1 MVTWSAD
8 PDSHGTSQ
16 SSRTPLPGDPIPPP
30 GVASTRHAKLE
41 QTYMQALC
49 ICSTN
54 NKSNYGASLPVL
66 KSKLLQCPYCVRYG
80 EETGSFVFKSSFST
94 GPLRHSVT
102 P

>member
-49 ICSTN
+49 ICSKN

-66 KSKLLQCPYCVRYG
+66 KSKLLQCPIVCAMV
-80 EETGSFVFKSSFST
+80 KKLA
-94 GPLRHSVT
+94 PLSLSLHLALGLLDT
-102 P
+102 L